1 MDQSG
6 NCTFWT
12 IQEISYSGPIINIDI
27 MDNFRCFGSF
37 ETDTESDQIELD
49 TESVSLA
56 PCPF

>member
-1 MDQSG
+1 MDHSG

-12 IQEISYSGPIINIDI
+12 IQGISYSRQIKNFDI